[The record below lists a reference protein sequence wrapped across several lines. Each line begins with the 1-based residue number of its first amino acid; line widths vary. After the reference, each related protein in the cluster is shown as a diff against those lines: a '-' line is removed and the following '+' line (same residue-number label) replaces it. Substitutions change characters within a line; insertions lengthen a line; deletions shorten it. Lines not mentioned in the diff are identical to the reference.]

1 MKRSFEA
8 ELQHVLAPEHVWA
21 TDWSLS
27 RFGALGMRPLQ
38 WGPIGV
44 ALNAVGLSARG
55 FASLRPVGVSSVR
68 VDAA

>member
-1 MKRSFEA
+1 
-8 ELQHVLAPEHVWA
+8 
-21 TDWSLS
+21 
-27 RFGALGMRPLQ
+27 MRPLQ